1 MPGQRSGAGSTVS
14 TRIGVNGKPFTG
26 SGMVQA
32 EPTQT
37 TGTSARSSRKSPGFD
52 AGRSVGHVPLFIAA
66 NYVELTPATVIV
78 PRTFDVSALRVFMRI
93 LPQVGISIFFD

>member
-1 MPGQRSGAGSTVS
+1 
-14 TRIGVNGKPFTG
+14 
-26 SGMVQA
+26 
-32 EPTQT
+32 
-37 TGTSARSSRKSPGFD
+37 
-52 AGRSVGHVPLFIAA
+52 VPLFIAA